1 MFQSGLALCALS
13 GPLLHR
19 LNLSVFVLFYFD
31 ESRSAQRK
39 SVMAR
44 VFTYI
49 YIYNTYM
56 HVLPRFSTCQAGG
69 IRIVTSSAS
78 TPKEV
83 LSDLQAEAKKLQGA
97 LTRCKP
103 GIQTHEKSCQ
113 KLKLS

>member
-44 VFTYI
+44 VF
-49 YIYNTYM
+49 
-56 HVLPRFSTCQAGG
+56 VLTIFGDKHEVMIAFTLAFGFSSPPPPPC
-69 IRIVTSSAS
+69 
-78 TPKEV
+78 
-83 LSDLQAEAKKLQGA
+83 
-97 LTRCKP
+97 
-103 GIQTHEKSCQ
+103 
-113 KLKLS
+113 